1 MAAGGLAGGRARR
14 AGREARTFRIF
25 FALLVF
31 VTKATPP
38 PAAASIPTDFVFARP
53 EYFHELMPARLLG
66 SVVKC
71 GPILPIWLRPG
82 TFRFCRKH
90 ELSFTICHTSSAE
103 AMATGLPVGAGFV
116 EESGVVLVRSCIR
129 PVRLCTGPPRRL
141 QAAVGGSI
149 ASLAPRR
156 TR

>member
-103 AMATGLPVGAGFV
+103 AMAGNVEPSCFIFLGVAIGFH
-116 EESGVVLVRSCIR
+116 L
-129 PVRLCTGPPRRL
+129 
-141 QAAVGGSI
+141 
-149 ASLAPRR
+149 
-156 TR
+156 

>member
-103 AMATGLPVGAGFV
+103 AMATGLPVGA
-116 EESGVVLVRSCIR
+116 
-129 PVRLCTGPPRRL
+129 
-141 QAAVGGSI
+141 AWYVG
-149 ASLAPRR
+149 
-156 TR
+156 

>member
-103 AMATGLPVGAGFV
+103 AMATGLPVG
-116 EESGVVLVRSCIR
+116 
-129 PVRLCTGPPRRL
+129 RLRIVGIPR
-141 QAAVGGSI
+141 
-149 ASLAPRR
+149 
-156 TR
+156 

>member
-103 AMATGLPVGAGFV
+103 AMAGNVEPSLLYFSRGRDRISLVLP
-116 EESGVVLVRSCIR
+116 L
-129 PVRLCTGPPRRL
+129 
-141 QAAVGGSI
+141 AVSNEDFTEIDDFCRG
-149 ASLAPRR
+149 
-156 TR
+156 TRDFSQ